1 MSSATVSSPPPSQ
14 LQSAPKQ
21 PFRQAEKGDKL
32 GSREVRDRRNFKD
45 KDEQGSEE
53 WRNTSPCS

>member
-21 PFRQAEKGDKL
+21 PFLQAEKGDKL
-32 GSREVRDRRNFKD
+32 SSREVCDRCDFKD

-53 WRNTSPCS
+53 WRHTSPHS